1 MNISRSGIL
10 NQWADAADGQQ
21 PIYNKSGVNWQK
33 LQDVMNFIQPWIS
46 TGIALMATIIAV
58 VLTIQ
63 ITFEILYITLPVV
76 RGFARDLESGLGGS
90 SLEAGRMAASFLGLS
105 LKDAHTAV
113 VEAETTAYS
122 GGKATG
128 SFKQP
133 MAIYLRIK
141 IKTIIIVAI
150 ALYVAFNTSMINRI
164 VMNFISPIMK
174 ALFGYQLA

>member
-1 MNISRSGIL
+1 
-10 NQWADAADGQQ
+10 
-21 PIYNKSGVNWQK
+21 
-33 LQDVMNFIQPWIS
+33 
-46 TGIALMATIIAV
+46 MATIIAV

-76 RGFARDLESGLGGS
+76 RGFARDLEAGLGGS

-128 SFKQP
+128 SFK
-133 MAIYLRIK
+133 
-141 IKTIIIVAI
+141 
-150 ALYVAFNTSMINRI
+150 
-164 VMNFISPIMK
+164 
-174 ALFGYQLA
+174 